1 MMANKTKIS
10 PNMAIE
16 VRSNFVTRLRSI
28 GVPRREIERL
38 DWYLDTAMDDINE
51 LADQDRRYKRRTRT
65 DVVFSL

>member
-1 MMANKTKIS
+1 MANSAKIS
-10 PNMAIE
+10 PSMAIE

-51 LADQDRRYKRRTRT
+51 LADQDRRYKRQTRT

>member
-1 MMANKTKIS
+1 MTNKTKIS

-28 GVPRREIERL
+28 GVPRKEIERL

>member
-1 MMANKTKIS
+1 MANKTKIS

-28 GVPRREIERL
+28 GVPRKEIERL

>member
-1 MMANKTKIS
+1 MANKTKIS

-51 LADQDRRYKRRTRT
+51 LADQDRRYKRQTRT
-65 DVVFSL
+65 DIAFSL

>member
-1 MMANKTKIS
+1 MANKTKIS

-16 VRSNFVTRLRSI
+16 VRSNLVTRLRSI

-65 DVVFSL
+65 DVVFNL

>member
-1 MMANKTKIS
+1 MANKTKIS

-28 GVPRREIERL
+28 GVPRKEIERL

-51 LADQDRRYKRRTRT
+51 LADQDRRYKRQTRT
-65 DVVFSL
+65 DIAFSL

>member
-1 MMANKTKIS
+1 MANKTKIS

-51 LADQDRRYKRRTRT
+51 LADQDRRYKRQTRT

>member
-1 MMANKTKIS
+1 MANKTKIS

-51 LADQDRRYKRRTRT
+51 LADQDRRYRRQTRT
-65 DVVFSL
+65 DVVFNL

>member
-1 MMANKTKIS
+1 MANKTKIS

>member
-1 MMANKTKIS
+1 MANKTKIS

-65 DVVFSL
+65 DVVFNL